1 MKASA
6 AFAGALRLSAACAQL
21 DNAARGGSFALARQ
35 AFTGL
40 LHEYETALPFLQ
52 AALQAATRETPQEAG
67 PSVPAMA
74 AAPSS

>member
-21 DNAARGGSFALARQ
+21 DNAARGGAPGLARQ

-40 LHEYETALPFLQ
+40 LHEYESARPFLQ

-67 PSVPAMA
+67 RAVPVMA